1 MQIIERNSLKNQF
14 DNNNTERYER
24 TLNTLDALKDRVWK
38 NNLPLVTEVEVIK
51 TGPWRLKPNEY
62 HNHTF
67 WAWITGIEM
76 MARNRLGK
84 IDDFNYLLSL
94 FISDN
99 GVNSNMLHEWVNP
112 LTFQGNGAY
121 PFRTGISAIRIAISE
136 SIIKT

>member
-1 MQIIERNSLKNQF
+1 
-14 DNNNTERYER
+14 
-24 TLNTLDALKDRVWK
+24 
-38 NNLPLVTEVEVIK
+38 
-51 TGPWRLKPNEY
+51 
-62 HNHTF
+62 
-67 WAWITGIEM
+67 M

-112 LTFQGNGAY
+112 LTFEGNGAY

-136 SIIKT
+136 FLIKSRYENI